1 MTHNRPTRVP
11 FTAISND
18 YLDTIKPHLTHT
30 ESNVCDVVLRLT
42 VGWHKES
49 ARISNHTFVSKSSKS
64 ERAIITA
71 KKQLLDMGLLVQLE
85 PARGTRPALYKLDLE
100 YKTTK
105 RDIKEPQHELQHTLP
120 LLYEEDDKEV
130 AVDTTQNDNNEPAA
144 TYIHNVINQNIQLP
158 DYEPTRYTNISEDIN
173 CTQDNTQANEI
184 VASEYKVV
192 EDTVENIDMPSTTSK
207 SAVKNHNS
215 RGEAN
220 HVLATNYEEA
230 DTHASTEEYAPLPY
244 SIISTSLNINRK
256 QTMTR
261 EGTKQ
266 GNDGRTKSP
275 VGVVCYSFTNLFPE
289 TKGRSTWKF
298 IGWCVKNYGQEAC
311 LEQLDYIREYRKLHK
326 VDNPQGLFRMA
337 LARDYNPPRYIAG
350 MVKARRKAD
359 AAIQH
364 GQKLMAE
371 RNEWKEESTDWGAGQ
386 AALSNMIAMLGQRER
401 EDG

>member
-105 RDIKEPQHELQHTLP
+105 RDNEQTQHELQHTLP
-120 LLYEEDDKEV
+120 LLYEEDDKKV
-130 AVDTTQNDNNEPAA
+130 AVDTTQNDNNEP
-144 TYIHNVINQNIQLP
+144 TL
-158 DYEPTRYTNISEDIN
+158 YTNISEDIN
-173 CTQDNTQANEI
+173 CTQDNTQVNEI

-192 EDTVENIDMPSTTSK
+192 EDTEENIDTPSTTSK

-215 RGEAN
+215 RGGAN

-244 SIISTSLNINRK
+244 SIISTSLNINKK

-266 GNDGRTKSP
+266 GNDGCTKSP

-289 TKGRSTWKF
+289 TKGRSTWRF
-298 IGWCVKNYGQEAC
+298 IGWCVSKYGQEAC
-311 LEQLDYIREYRKLHK
+311 LEKLDYIREYRKLHK
-326 VDNPQGLFRMA
+326 VDNPQGLLRMA

-386 AALSNMIAMLGQRER
+386 AALSNMIAMLGQREM

>member
-1 MTHNRPTRVP
+1 MTHNKLTRVP
-11 FTAISND
+11 FTATPNY

-30 ESNVCDVVLRLT
+30 ESNVCDVVIRLT
-42 VGWHKES
+42 VGWQKVS
-49 ARISNHTFVSKSSKS
+49 TRISNRTFVSKSGKS

-100 YKTTK
+100 YRTTK
-105 RDIKEPQHELQHTLP
+105 RDIKEAQHELQDTLP
-120 LLYEEDDKEV
+120 FLDDEDATK
-130 AVDTTQNDNNEPAA
+130 DTTLIPTSESA
-144 TYIHNVINQNIQLP
+144 P
-158 DYEPTRYTNISEDIN
+158 DYIPNITNQESLPTDDETTPYTNISEDIDSI
-173 CTQDNTQANEI
+173 QDNTQVTEI
-184 VASEYKVV
+184 VASEDTVV
-192 EDTVENIDMPSTTSK
+192 EDTVENIGVPPTPQQSP
-207 SAVKNHNS
+207 VKNHSS
-215 RGEAN
+215 RGGAN
-220 HVLATNYEEA
+220 RVLATNYEEA
-230 DTHASTEEYAPLPY
+230 NTQASTEVYAPLPY
-244 SIISTSLNINRK
+244 SIISTSLNINKK
-256 QTMTR
+256 QTMTC

-326 VDNPQGLFRMA
+326 VDNPQGLLRMA
-337 LARDYNPPRYIAG
+337 LARDYNPPRHIAG
-350 MVKARRKAD
+350 MVKARKKAD